1 MKILFSILI
10 IFSLLITVSAFE
22 QNVFADTYTIKPVG
36 GSGAPGCEN
45 SGGCYSPMYLSI
57 NEGDSVRFIN
67 TDSAAH
73 TITSVS
79 GGSPDGA
86 FDSGLVM
93 ASGDFYFKLSNSG
106 SYDYLCMVHPW
117 MIGTIKVSAETSTYT
132 PPPSYTPPTPT
143 PTPTPSTTSSIDWQ
157 QRYLEVLSDFNDVSA
172 KVGQLEKTNQQL
184 VVDGAAYRIESEGL
198 REQVSDMQNT
208 INNLNTQIND
218 LEKTIRDLNAITMEQ
233 VKVIYE
239 WVLGK

>member
-67 TDSAAH
+67 TDNAAH
-73 TITSVS
+73 TITSGTGTS
-79 GGSPDGA
+79 GPSGV
-86 FDSGLVM
+86 FDSGMVM
-93 ASGDFYFKLSNSG
+93 ASGDFSFKLSNSG
-106 SYDYLCMVHPW
+106 SYDYFCMVHPW
-117 MIGTIKVSAETSTYT
+117 MVGTIKVNAESSTYT
-132 PPPSYTPPTPT
+132 PPPTYTPPTSS
-143 PTPTPSTTSSIDWQ
+143 PSTTSSIDWQ
-157 QRYLEVLSDFNDVSA
+157 QRYLDVLSDFNDVSA
-172 KVGQLEKTNQQL
+172 KVGQLERDNQQL
-184 VVDGAAYRIESEGL
+184 AVDGAAYRIESEGL

>member
-1 MKILFSILI
+1 MKILFSIFV
-10 IFSLLITVSAFE
+10 IFSLLLTVSAFE

-36 GSGAPGCEN
+36 GSGAPGCEETG
-45 SGGCYSPMYLSI
+45 GGCYTPSYI
-57 NEGDSVRFIN
+57 AIEEGDSIRFIN
-67 TDSAAH
+67 TDNAAH
-73 TITSVS
+73 TITSGNPTS
-79 GGSPDGA
+79 GASGL

-93 ASGDFYFKLSNSG
+93 ASGDFSFKLSQSG
-106 SYDYLCMVHPW
+106 NYDYYCMVHPW
-117 MIGTIKVSAETSTYT
+117 MEGLIGVIEAAETPTYT
-132 PPPSYTPPTPT
+132 PPPSYTPPTSN
-143 PTPTPSTTSSIDWQ
+143 PSTTSSIDWQ
-157 QRYLEVLSDFNDVSA
+157 NRYLDVLSDFNDVSA

-208 INNLNTQIND
+208 INNLNAQIND
-218 LEKTIRDLNAITMEQ
+218 LEKTIKDLNAITMEQ